1 MQKHRNKQEWFQ
13 LITECRRSGL
23 SDHEWCARNDISSSA
38 FYKAVR
44 RLRAAAC
51 EIPERSVSFGVC
63 DLTSSVKQDV
73 VPVQIV
79 PEHKELAELE
89 FSCCREALPP
99 MTIRYKDLT
108 IQITND
114 TSPALIER
122 TIRILGG
129 MA

>member
-1 MQKHRNKQEWFQ
+1 MPKHRNKQEWFQ

-23 SDHEWCARNDISSSA
+23 SDHEWCIRNNISKSA

-51 EIPERSVSFGVC
+51 EIPERTVPFGTC
-63 DLTSSVKQDV
+63 DLTASVKQDV

-79 PEHKELAELE
+79 PEHDELD
-89 FSCCREALPP
+89 FSYGRESLPP
-99 MTIRYKDLT
+99 MTISYKDLT
-108 IQITND
+108 IRITND